1 MCYQWWDH
9 DPLHLLSKIKVMWC
23 SFWLCSNV
31 QWCKSWKIILS
42 NECKNV
48 SFFFSIKCNA
58 YVSTWYL
65 LNDDDFFQFGLVP
78 FNLFVKFI
86 QSSTYV
92 FEKNKV
98 FLYEIV
104 SPKCS
109 LEPHGLGKKLW
120 IYEMYFN
127 SLIEIENLILSFL
140 LKMWKDKNNG
150 KGDGGL

>member
-1 MCYQWWDH
+1 MLPIWMGGCSSAIFWSESKLVPWMCHQWWDH
-9 DPLHLLSKIKVMWC
+9 DPLHFTSKIKVMGC

-31 QWCKSWKIILS
+31 QWCKSWKITLS

-48 SFFFSIKCNA
+48 SFFFSTKCIA
-58 YVSTWYL
+58 YVSIWYL

-86 QSSTYV
+86 LKNSTYV
-92 FEKNKV
+92 VEKNKV

-104 SPKCS
+104 SLKCS
-109 LEPHGLGKKLW
+109 LKPHGLGKKLW

-127 SLIEIENLILSFL
+127 S
-140 LKMWKDKNNG
+140 
-150 KGDGGL
+150 

>member
-1 MCYQWWDH
+1 
-9 DPLHLLSKIKVMWC
+9 MWC